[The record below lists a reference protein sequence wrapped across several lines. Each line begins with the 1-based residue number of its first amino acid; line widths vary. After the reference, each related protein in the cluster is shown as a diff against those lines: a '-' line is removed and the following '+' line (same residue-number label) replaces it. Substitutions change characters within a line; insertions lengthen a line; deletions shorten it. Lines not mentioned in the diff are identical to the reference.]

1 MNRWAKVSHD
11 GDLAVA
17 ILDRVLERGR
27 LIRLDG
33 PSGRTRHLNLEDDLL
48 DSPEHDRISG
58 IRTPEFPEPT
68 VAWGLATILVLS
80 DFGLRRGV
88 AEGSML
94 KYWIPPFYGK
104 PTLCQS
110 STALIQSAGIVLG
123 VAPPL
128 QFAFP
133 VMYISQVVSYL
144 EP

>member
-11 GDLAVA
+11 GYLAVA

-80 DFGLRRGV
+80 DFGLRRGGV

-104 PTLCQS
+104 PTLSQR
-110 STALIQSAGIVLG
+110 STALI
-123 VAPPL
+123 
-128 QFAFP
+128 
-133 VMYISQVVSYL
+133 
-144 EP
+144 